1 MQREKLEKTT
11 IFRITIW
18 EGENIIAPENSTV
31 YYEINGVVLYFLI
44 KTDDLKEF
52 TIKLTDLRQNIK
64 QKNEEKTEVASRYS
78 VKYSCIHNWNSPLR
92 SIECKRKLEELNG
105 IRPVQIQLDKLRK
118 AETFTICIWEGEKII
133 APENSTVFYEINNV
147 DIYYLIKMDDFKE
160 FTIKVTDQRYLNYL
174 QSGK

>member
-18 EGENIIAPENSTV
+18 EGKKIIASENSTV

-44 KTDDLKEF
+44 KTEDSKEF
-52 TIKLTDLRQNIK
+52 TIKITQLN
-64 QKNEEKTEVASRYS
+64 QKNEVKTKETGWNT
-78 VKYSCIHNWNSPLR
+78 VKYSCIHIWNSPLR

-133 APENSTVFYEINNV
+133 APENSTGFYEINNV
-147 DIYYLIKMDDFKE
+147 DIYFLIKTDDSKE